1 MTKRGSGAG
10 RVAAPHM
17 GINQGN
23 RDMPAAYP
31 SLAGRVAIV
40 TGASRGLGREMA
52 LEMAAAGMRVA
63 LTGSSASAALDEA
76 VGKANGLAPRS
87 AIGIAADVADYSAC
101 AVAVERTI
109 EAFGRVDVLVNNA
122 GLGMRLVSERFNTEP
137 TRFWEAPPQAWRR
150 IVEANLIGAF
160 NMARAA
166 VPVMVA
172 QGFGKVVNIS
182 TSDQTMVRRGYSPYG
197 PSKAALE
204 AASRVWAQD
213 LEGTGVDVNVY
224 LPGGAVDTDL
234 LPPSPDKKGADGN
247 LFQAS
252 IMRRGILWL
261 CADESNGVTGGRFI
275 ARLWDE
281 ALPAAEAAAAAR
293 TASIAKPAIM

>member
-1 MTKRGSGAG
+1 MSTTF
-10 RVAAPHM
+10 
-17 GINQGN
+17 
-23 RDMPAAYP
+23 P

-63 LTGSSASAALDEA
+63 LTGASESAALADATAEA
-76 VGKANGLAPRS
+76 NRLSPGS
-87 AIGIAADVADYSAC
+87 AIAVVADVADFFAC
-101 AVAVERTI
+101 EAAVARIVA
-109 EAFGRVDVLVNNA
+109 AFGRLDVLVNNA
-122 GLGMRLVSERFNTEP
+122 GLGMRLISERFNTEP
-137 TRFWEAPPQAWRR
+137 TKFWQADPAAWRR
-150 IVEANLIGAF
+150 IVETNVVGAF

-166 VPVMVA
+166 VPGMVT
-172 QGFGKVVNIS
+172 QGFGKVINIS

-204 AASRVWAQD
+204 GASRVWAQD

-224 LPGGAVDTDL
+224 LPGGAADTDL
-234 LPPSPDKKGADGN
+234 LPSGPGKKGADGN
-247 LFQAS
+247 LLPAS

-261 CADESNGVTGGRFI
+261 CADESNGMTGGRYI

-281 ALPAAEAAAAAR
+281 SLPVAEAAAGARAAP
-293 TASIAKPAIM
+293 AAKPAIM